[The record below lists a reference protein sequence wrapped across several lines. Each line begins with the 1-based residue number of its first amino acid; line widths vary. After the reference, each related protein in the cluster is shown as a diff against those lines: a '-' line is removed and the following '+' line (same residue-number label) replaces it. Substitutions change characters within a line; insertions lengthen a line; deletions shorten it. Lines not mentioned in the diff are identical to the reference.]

1 MSGLNGVDLLALVGF
16 VYALPVILRK
26 LSPAP
31 APGPGSAHVCA
42 SDEDALRDEARRAA
56 WAEVL
61 NDDSDGSE

>member
-1 MSGLNGVDLLALVGF
+1 MSGLNGVDILVLVALLYGLPAL
-16 VYALPVILRK
+16 ICK

-42 SDEDALRDEARRAA
+42 SDENALRDEARRAA

-61 NDDSDGSE
+61 NDDNDGSE